1 MVVVVLALTG
11 NGRSRNDHANLS
23 RIGLPGP
30 RCCEAIGLHNGWN
43 PVGNRCW
50 VAMLSCEL
58 LWLDVTTT
66 TLWQQAVVLGCGV
79 GVGVGPGVGAVADG
93 GSNSNRGSNII
104 GSGGVGV
111 VVLVLGGGA
120 GGGGCGDRD
129 NDDADTGE

>member
-1 MVVVVLALTG
+1 MVVVAMTMQ
-11 NGRSRNDHANLS
+11 
-23 RIGLPGP
+23 IYQGLGCPDLV
-30 RCCEAIGLHNGWN
+30 AAKLLDYTT
-43 PVGNRCW
+43 VGNRCW

-129 NDDADTGE
+129 YDDADNGE